1 MPRGPDRA
9 PYRKQRAP
17 DEPPAGDGDPRPS
30 RRPVGLT
37 GRSFS
42 VPAGT
47 APAPYFRLSA

>member
-1 MPRGPDRA
+1 VPRGPDRA
-9 PYRKQRAP
+9 PYRKQRDP

-30 RRPVGLT
+30 RRPVDLT

-47 APAPYFRLSA
+47 APAPYLRLSA